1 MLKLPESSDIKTQ
14 LRRVLRPRTKL
25 GKTTLW
31 FGLVSGFLEL
41 LRLITRSPQGSML
54 RGWTS
59 FISFVFC
66 TFVVLMLLR
75 WMRRQLLWRL
85 RNRLIVT
92 YIFIGVIPV
101 ILLVLMFL
109 VANYLFAGQFAS
121 YIAMETLHSE
131 LHHLESAN
139 EALAIQYAHLE
150 KQGQLTPQIAA
161 DVAGA
166 SEESF
171 LQRTVSV
178 WEDNKAFVIGP
189 GAESAKREPFRVN
202 SKLESDFSGIIIDRD
217 RLHLRAV
224 RHLAEGNRRLIV
236 ISDVPITAELLQKT
250 AAKLGSVTL
259 IPPKPFSKEESR
271 PSTSPNA
278 PKTPSSTTSSSV
290 NSGEQQPS
298 QGENAQF
305 TGYDVRD
312 VRKVSAGSVP
322 PPVSRLDRELA
333 FGTLFPV
340 VDWDSGK
347 SQVAGVGV
355 ITRPSVL
362 YTALFGTLGD
372 QAAIFIDALKVI
384 AIIFATIELIAL
396 IIGVRLTRTMTK
408 SVAELYSATQHVN
421 QGDLTHC
428 IEVRTN
434 DQMATLEQSFNSMT
448 ESLSR
453 LIAEQKEKQRL
464 ESELAIAHEVQALL
478 FPMELSDLSTLE
490 VHGLCRP
497 ARTVSGDYYDF
508 IPLRGDKMVL
518 ALGDI
523 SGKGISAALLMATV
537 HAFVRAYSLEP
548 ELTLAG
554 LALEA
559 GAGGNGHRAYYRES
573 PGDGA
578 LAPGML
584 MSTLNYQLYRATP
597 AEKYATMF
605 LGYYDAGSR
614 TLTYSNAG
622 HLPPMLLDNDGR
634 VTRLQP
640 SGTVVGLFD
649 GMAYDE
655 RTILMQPGHIFVGFS
670 DGITEPENEFGEFGE
685 DRLVDLIRDN
695 RDQPLA
701 RISDIVTG
709 AVADWIGAKEQPDD
723 VTIVLARAR

>member
-1 MLKLPESSDIKTQ
+1 MLKLPESSDIRTQ

-41 LRLITRSPQGSML
+41 LRLITGSPQGSML
-54 RGWTS
+54 SGWTS
-59 FISFVFC
+59 FVSFVFC
-66 TFVVLMLLR
+66 TFIVLVLLR
-75 WMRRQLLWRL
+75 WMREQLLWRL

-92 YIFIGVIPV
+92 YIFIGVIPI
-101 ILLVLMFL
+101 ILLVLMFGL
-109 VANYLFAGQFAS
+109 ANYLFAGQFAT
-121 YIAMETLHSE
+121 YIAMETLRSE
-131 LHHLESAN
+131 LSHLESAN
-139 EALAIQYAHLE
+139 EALAIQFAHLGR
-150 KQGQLTPQIAA
+150 QGQLTPQIAA
-161 DVAGA
+161 DIAGA

-178 WEDNKAFVIGP
+178 WEDNTAFIIGP
-189 GAESAKREPFRVN
+189 GAQSAKREPFRVN
-202 SKLESDFSGIIIDRD
+202 SKLESDFSGIIVDRD
-217 RLHLRAV
+217 SLHLRAV

-236 ISDVPITAELLQKT
+236 ISDVPVTAELLQKT

-259 IPPKPFSKEESR
+259 VPPASASKKESKR
-271 PSTSPNA
+271 SPGPSAAKA
-278 PKTPSSTTSSSV
+278 PDSATSSAG
-290 NSGEQQPS
+290 NPGDQPPS
-298 QGENAQF
+298 QADDAQF
-305 TGYDVRD
+305 TGYDARD
-312 VRKVSAGSVP
+312 LRRVSAGSVP
-322 PPVSRLDRELA
+322 PAVSRFDSELA

-340 VDWDSGK
+340 VDWDSGR
-347 SQVAGVGV
+347 SQVAAVGV

-372 QAAIFIDALKVI
+372 RAAIFIDAVKVT
-384 AIIFATIELIAL
+384 AIVFATIELIAL

-421 QGDLTHC
+421 RGDLTHR
-428 IEVRTN
+428 IQVRTN

-448 ESLSR
+448 ESLAR

-490 VHGLCRP
+490 VHGVCRP

-508 IPLRGDKMVL
+508 IPLRGDKMML

-559 GAGGNGHRAYYRES
+559 GAGGNGHRSYYRES
-573 PGDGA
+573 PADS

-584 MSTLNYQLYRATP
+584 MSTLNYQLYRSTP
-597 AEKYATMF
+597 TEKYATMF
-605 LGYYDAGSR
+605 LGCYDAGSR

-622 HLPPMLLDNDGR
+622 HLPPMLLDNRGH

-655 RTILMQPGHIFVGFS
+655 RTIRMQPGDIFVGFS

-685 DRLVDLIRDN
+685 DRLINLIREN
-695 RDQPLA
+695 RDQPLT

-709 AVADWIGAKEQPDD
+709 AVVDWIGAEEQPDD
-723 VTIVLARAR
+723 VTIVLARSR